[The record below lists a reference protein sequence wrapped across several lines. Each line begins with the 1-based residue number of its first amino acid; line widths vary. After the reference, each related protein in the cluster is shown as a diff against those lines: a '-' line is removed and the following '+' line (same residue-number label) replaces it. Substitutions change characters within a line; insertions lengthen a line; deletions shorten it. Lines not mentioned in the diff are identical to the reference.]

1 MYYITLTCFFFKFA
15 FTILVFSFVFM
26 AETVGMLSISLSSL
40 SIFLPCCH

>member
-1 MYYITLTCFFFKFA
+1 MYYITLTCFFNFA

-40 SIFLPCCH
+40 FIFLLYCH